1 MSTVTVARVIDAPV
15 AAVWQVFTDL
25 AGRARWLSTVSRVEV
40 LSAAPFG
47 AGTIWRETRTMADD
61 GPVTEEFV
69 VEECTPGSQFVVRSP
84 GIGADYRMTY
94 TFAPVTDGRHRGG
107 TTVTVVQDGH
117 PTAKAGRFLALI
129 LGGLAAEIAEGAL
142 RQDLDDLAAA
152 A

>member
-15 AAVWQVFTDL
+15 VDVWRVFTDL

-40 LSAAPFG
+40 LSTAPFG
-47 AGTIWRETRTMADD
+47 AGATWRETRTMADD
-61 GPVTEEFV
+61 SPVTEEFV
-69 VEECTPGSQFVVRSP
+69 VQECTPGSQFVVRSP

-94 TFAPVTDGRHRGG
+94 TFAPVTEGRHRGG

-117 PTAKAGRFLALI
+117 PTAPAGRFLALI

>member
-1 MSTVTVARVIDAPV
+1 MSTVTVARLIEAPV
-15 AAVWQVFTDL
+15 TAVWQVFTDL
-25 AGRARWLSTVSRVEV
+25 PGRGRWLSTVSRVEV
-40 LSAAPFG
+40 RTPGPFG
-47 AGTIWRETRTMADD
+47 AGTTWRETRAMAD
-61 GPVTEEFV
+61 GGEVTEEFV
-69 VEECTPGSQFVVRSP
+69 VQECTPGSRFVVRSP

-94 TFAPVTDGRHRGG
+94 TFAPATERRHHGG

-117 PTAKAGRFLALI
+117 PTAPAGRFLALI

>member
-40 LSAAPFG
+40 RSAAPFG
-47 AGTIWRETRTMADD
+47 AGTSWQETRVMAD
-61 GPVTEEFV
+61 GGYVSEEFA
-69 VEECTPGSQFVVRSP
+69 VEECVAGSHFVVRSP

-94 TFAPVTDGRHRGG
+94 TFAPVTEGRHRGG